1 MAKKFLHEL
10 KSGFK
15 RTAKWNKYRSQM
27 TVQSNN
33 NNLNYLI
40 DPTFTKVNKFLV
52 LSFERIEENNAK
64 KDHRDSFSCYYVP
77 NIEIKDLNV
86 LIDGKSFFDLPV
98 KNEEEA
104 YKKIIDM
111 SNNNDYTTGNLL
123 DFAYFKENYRL
134 IAIDLSKQT
143 ELKDPQQINFI
154 GKLEGQNNGA
164 TMFFIIE
171 KTEETA
177 LEYLQNSANIL

>member
-1 MAKKFLHEL
+1 M
-10 KSGFK
+10 
-15 RTAKWNKYRSQM
+15 
-27 TVQSNN
+27 
-33 NNLNYLI
+33 
-40 DPTFTKVNKFLV
+40 
-52 LSFERIEENNAK
+52 SFERIEENNAK

-104 YKKIIDM
+104 YEKIIEM

-143 ELKDPQQINFI
+143 KLKDPQHINFI
-154 GKLEGQNNGA
+154 GKL
-164 TMFFIIE
+164 
-171 KTEETA
+171 
-177 LEYLQNSANIL
+177 